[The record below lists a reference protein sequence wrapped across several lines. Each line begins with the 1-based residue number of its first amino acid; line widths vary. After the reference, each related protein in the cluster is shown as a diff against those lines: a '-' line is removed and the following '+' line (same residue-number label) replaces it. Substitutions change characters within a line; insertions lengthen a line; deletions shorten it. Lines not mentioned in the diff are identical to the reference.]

1 MSAFAPFKA
10 LVHQRCGLHLE
21 GLAEARLF
29 RAVAS
34 LQASTGLT
42 DTTQLLRKISR
53 DPVLFDQFVSQ
64 LTVNETYFFAN
75 LTLWTGW
82 STPIYRNA

>member
-42 DTTQLLRKISR
+42 DTVQLLNQLSR
-53 DPVLFDQFVSQ
+53 DPALFDQFVSQ

-75 LTLWTGW
+75 LTPWTG
-82 STPIYRNA
+82 